1 MSDDS
6 PPPSLDDLDAK
17 LRAAQAKRAQG
28 EGKIGPKNGPGSKGS
43 GLGFAF
49 RIGVDLVAGIVV
61 GVAIGLGL
69 DSWLDTKPLFM
80 IVFFFMGAG
89 AGMLNVYRAAK
100 GLGHA
105 VGYRKDKEAEASD
118 DER

>member
-17 LRAAQAKRAQG
+17 LRAAQAKRAAG
-28 EGKIGPKNGPGSKGS
+28 EGKIAPGSAGS

-49 RIGVDLVAGIVV
+49 RIGLDLVAGVVV

-69 DSWLDTKPLFM
+69 DAWLDTGPLFM

-89 AGMLNVYRAAK
+89 AGMLNVYRTAK

-105 VGYRKDKEAEASD
+105 VGYRKDDESEASD

>member
-6 PPPSLDDLDAK
+6 PPPSLDDLDAR
-17 LRAAQAKRAQG
+17 LRAAQAKRA
-28 EGKIGPKNGPGSKGS
+28 ESDGKIGPGSKQS

-49 RIGVDLVAGIVV
+49 RIGVDLVAGVVV

-69 DSWLDTKPLFM
+69 DAWLDTGPLFM

-105 VGYRKDKEAEASD
+105 VGYRKDDEAEASED
-118 DER
+118 DR